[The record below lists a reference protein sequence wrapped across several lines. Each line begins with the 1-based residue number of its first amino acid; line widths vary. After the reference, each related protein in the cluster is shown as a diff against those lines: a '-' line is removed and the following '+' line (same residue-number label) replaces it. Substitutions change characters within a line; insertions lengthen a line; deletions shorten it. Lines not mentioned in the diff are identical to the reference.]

1 MTPVIAAYAA
11 AAVAFVILDALW
23 LSFVGPKMYKPVVG
37 DLLLGSVRPAPA
49 ILFYLI
55 YIGGIIALAVR
66 PAARSGAW
74 SEALVL
80 GLILGFVAYG
90 TFDLTNHAILKSWS
104 WKLTITDMLWGSFI
118 SGMGALA
125 GLWAWKL
132 AAR

>member
-1 MTPVIAAYAA
+1 MSPVIAAYGA
-11 AAVAFVILDALW
+11 AAVAFIILDGLW
-23 LSFVGPKMYKPVVG
+23 LSFVGPKMYKPVLG

-49 ILFYLI
+49 ILFYII

-66 PAARSGAW
+66 PAVRTGALN
-74 SEALVL
+74 EALVM

-104 WKLTITDMLWGSFI
+104 WKITIADMLWGSFVT
-118 SGMGALA
+118 GMGAVA